1 MKLLRRA
8 KVGNVLKNHAT
19 HKSKRQKKVSES
31 QFKIFLDVEKETSS
45 GMRQIALVAFAV
57 ITGSMAALL
66 RTPDAMLPVKKC
78 LLVILG
84 SGVFLSLIVFLICMY
99 SYKTSV
105 NVFATR
111 HKFIAKR
118 KISLSMLQT
127 IVYISVIS
135 FEACLFIFIFDIFFP
150 IERLHW

>member
-1 MKLLRRA
+1 M
-8 KVGNVLKNHAT
+8 LKNHAA

-31 QFKIFLDVEKETSS
+31 QFKLFLEVEKETSS

-84 SGVFLSLIVFLICMY
+84 SGVFISLIVFLGCMDC
-99 SYKTSV
+99 YKESV
-105 NVFATR
+105 DILNDR
-111 HKFIAKR
+111 QKFIAKR
-118 KISLSMLQT
+118 KSSLSRLRYV
-127 IVYISVIS
+127 VYISVIS
-135 FEACLFIFIFDIFFP
+135 FEACLFIFILDMFFS
-150 IERLHW
+150 IEHFHL